1 MITNDY
7 IREIHNEVHGI
18 SKFKLMKIIRKL
30 TDKIGKESLEFGLRD
45 DLSDNMNSLEEFYT
59 SSKLEYINSKGRQKT
74 TAFARV
80 KDVNAVIQEIIRGRG
95 IKRPLV
101 ALGLDSGQGKLVVTM
116 AVYDRD
122 ELEGLQGHEEEE
134 PNLQQEDRRHEQ
146 ALPQQE
152 VREVPLPGA
161 GGADNLQQEDRRH
174 EQARP
179 QDEADHHQ
187 DTGEGQQGE
196 TEQEAQKIPVAVPDK
211 VTGGRKQKSILSVF
225 GELRKLKSKKWR
237 NRDNLK
243 VTAETE
249 HDSVSGSNQV

>member
-1 MITNDY
+1 M
-7 IREIHNEVHGI
+7 
-18 SKFKLMKIIRKL
+18 
-30 TDKIGKESLEFGLRD
+30 
-45 DLSDNMNSLEEFYT
+45 
-59 SSKLEYINSKGRQKT
+59 
-74 TAFARV
+74 
-80 KDVNAVIQEIIRGRG
+80 
-95 IKRPLV
+95 
-101 ALGLDSGQGKLVVTM
+101 
-116 AVYDRD
+116 
-122 ELEGLQGHEEEE
+122 
-134 PNLQQEDRRHEQ
+134 
-146 ALPQQE
+146 
-152 VREVPLPGA
+152 PLPGA

-196 TEQEAQKIPVAVPDK
+196 TEQEAQKIPVAVADK